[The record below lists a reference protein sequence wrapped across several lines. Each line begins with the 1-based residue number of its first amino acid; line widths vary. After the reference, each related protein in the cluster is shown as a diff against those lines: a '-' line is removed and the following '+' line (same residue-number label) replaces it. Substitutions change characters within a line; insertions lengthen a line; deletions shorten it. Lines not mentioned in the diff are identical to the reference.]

1 MLPTGLKGT
10 EHHGGNFISR
20 FQRPGSPP
28 AWRPAHLPGATRGP
42 CAEKP
47 PLGQDTGLRT
57 LGMQPGGADPAS
69 GSGGFQVAAGPVL
82 RSRPSA
88 SLPYSGPACFA
99 RGPRFRASRLGSSV
113 LTPSL
118 LPAKCVP
125 VCPGMNTHTPP
136 RACTHTHVH
145 AHTGT
150 RVVWSRSSARIFLLP
165 GTPAGGETARPAGAG
180 DGPRACRLTG
190 WTWSRLCSTA
200 GRRSGGRTPRAGAP
214 GHTSGSGPR
223 RRRLKA
229 SSPASVTG
237 AAPHPGSAATRG
249 NPGKPRQACRHPV
262 AALQGGQLCR
272 SHGPCGSCC
281 LHKIFLGRFLQS
293 CHFLLFVLNTPH
305 GTTQPPETTGLL
317 WTGLWFSDP

>member
-1 MLPTGLKGT
+1 
-10 EHHGGNFISR
+10 
-20 FQRPGSPP
+20 
-28 AWRPAHLPGATRGP
+28 
-42 CAEKP
+42 
-47 PLGQDTGLRT
+47 
-57 LGMQPGGADPAS
+57 MQPGGADPAS

-165 GTPAGGETARPAGAG
+165 GTPAGGETTRPAGAG

-223 RRRLKA
+223 RRRLSSLRWGRTGCCRPGRRWA
-229 SSPASVTG
+229 SAARSSPRPAGPPPGTARTASACRLRSWPCTETRARQTSRLAGVLQQQMRGVWGRETGHRHAAAPAG
-237 AAPHPGSAATRG
+237 AAAGAGTSWRPA
-249 NPGKPRQACRHPV
+249 
-262 AALQGGQLCR
+262 
-272 SHGPCGSCC
+272 
-281 LHKIFLGRFLQS
+281 
-293 CHFLLFVLNTPH
+293 H
-305 GTTQPPETTGLL
+305 GTSQTRTSQHTSGT
-317 WTGLWFSDP
+317 FSGFLFHR